1 MFEKIIYRYPSEKSL
16 LWSRIEKHYK
26 LFDRSLIADCQDI
39 FTAVEKEGDNA
50 IYEATEKYDN
60 ATVESLKVDEK
71 YIEQCVN
78 TLSPELRKVIEE
90 VIENISQVNEILKPE
105 EFWQK
110 EVRPGTVIGEKCTPL
125 SSVGLWVP
133 ARKGPLVSTALILT
147 VAAKVAGVKRIVVG
161 MAPKQN
167 GKGDTA
173 TIAAAKLAGA
183 DEFLV
188 GNGVGIIG
196 GFSVGTKSVPEV
208 DGIFG
213 PGPNAIAAA
222 MSVAFSY
229 GKRTVVGIG
238 PTEGA
243 IIADD
248 SADARTIAY
257 DMISE
262 SEHGPDSSFLL
273 ATHSEALALAV
284 TEELKKI
291 IDSVEQPRKNNLISV
306 FGSQGFGA
314 IVITESLE
322 SSIEVINEYAPEHL
336 MIWCNS
342 TNEEKTLKGI
352 QNTGEILIGPHTT
365 FSAAN
370 YLIGITAVLPT
381 NGFSKRFSG
390 ITCKDML
397 KFSSFGKL
405 TEEVIQN
412 MYPGIKT
419 LGEYEGL
426 PCHVKAVEIRK

>member
-1 MFEKIIYRYPSEKSL
+1 MLEKIIYRYPSEKRP

-50 IYEATEKYDN
+50 IYEATEKYDRV
-60 ATVESLKVDEK
+60 AVESLRVDDE

-78 TLSPELRKVIEE
+78 TLSPELRKAIEKA
-90 VIENISQVNEILKPE
+90 IENISQVNEILKPK
-105 EFWQK
+105 EFWHK

-133 ARKGPLVSTALILT
+133 ARKGPLVSTALMLT
-147 VAAKVAGVKRIVVG
+147 VTAKVAGVKRIVVG
-161 MAPKQN
+161 MSPKQN
-167 GKGDTA
+167 GKGDAA

-188 GNGVGIIG
+188 GNGVGIIA
-196 GFSVGTKSVPEV
+196 GFSIGTRSVPEV

-248 SADARTIAY
+248 SADARTIAC

-291 IDSVEQPRKNNLISV
+291 IDSVEQPWKDNLLSV

-314 IVITESLE
+314 IVITESVE
-322 SSIEVINEYAPEHL
+322 SSIEVVNEYAPEHL

-342 TNEEKTLKGI
+342 ANEEKTLNGVR
-352 QNTGEILIGPHTT
+352 NTGEILIGPHTT

-405 TEEVIQN
+405 TKEAIQDL
-412 MYPGIKT
+412 YPGIKAI
-419 LGEYEGL
+419 GEYEGL